1 MNTASPNASPSDRQ
15 RAQAVLKAERRVT
28 ASLLQRRLG
37 IGYIAASQLA
47 TEINL
52 AQAGLP
58 VRYVDLLL
66 NISTLRLLVAI
77 SGGPLNEADI
87 GIAEDE
93 FHALLTGQG
102 ASTTV
107 AVRSAVGHAV
117 GPERAALAT
126 LQALC
131 AHDEFAQ
138 AILGAHKV
146 VVFVGAAPATLVGRE
161 LKIIS
166 RELRSRVGESCSI
179 SLGVQCLEP
188 SDDDPLFVAVIF
200 SS

>member
-1 MNTASPNASPSDRQ
+1 MNTIRQSGSPSDLR

-47 TEINL
+47 TEL
-52 AQAGLP
+52 EPAQAGLP

-66 NISTLRLLVAI
+66 NSRTLRLLMAI
-77 SGGPLNEADI
+77 SAGPLNEGEI

-93 FHALLTGQG
+93 FHALLTGQV

-117 GPERAALAT
+117 GTERAALAIRE
-126 LQALC
+126 ALRPC
-131 AHDEFAQ
+131 DEFAP
-138 AILGAHKV
+138 AIRGAHNLV
-146 VVFVGAAPATLVGRE
+146 VLVGAASATLMGRE

-166 RELRSRVGESCSI
+166 RELRIHVGESCSI

-200 SS
+200 SL

>member
-15 RAQAVLKAERRVT
+15 RAHAVLKAERRVT

-47 TEINL
+47 TELNQ

-58 VRYVDLLL
+58 VRYLDLLL
-66 NISTLRLLVAI
+66 NSRTLRLIMAI
-77 SGGPLNEADI
+77 SAGPLNEGEI

-102 ASTTV
+102 TSTTV
-107 AVRSAVGHAV
+107 AIRSAVGRAV
-117 GPERAALAT
+117 GPARAALAT
-126 LQALC
+126 RETLRPY
-131 AHDEFAQ
+131 DEFAQ
-138 AILGAHKV
+138 AIRGAHNLV
-146 VVFVGAAPATLVGRE
+146 VLVGAAPATLMGRE

-166 RELRSRVGESCSI
+166 RELRIHVGGSCSI

-188 SDDDPLFVAVIF
+188 SDDDPLFVTVIF
-200 SS
+200 SL